1 MAIHVPNILWSF
13 LDKNVENFG
22 VWASSP
28 LEYYLHLVEF
38 LRGHGGK
45 YTIQWLAWVTAFSF
59 QRILLTEFWGVG
71 LVADFD
77 ILANTETG
85 NR

>member
-1 MAIHVPNILWSF
+1 MF
-13 LDKNVENFG
+13 QTFCG
-22 VWASSP
+22 VFWAGMWKTLEYGQALS

-38 LRGHGGK
+38 LRGNGGK
-45 YTIQWLAWVTAFSF
+45 YTIQWLAWFTAFSF

-71 LVADFD
+71 VVADFD